1 MSSVSQRTATA
12 SIWTISGKFL
22 ARLLDFISLL
32 VLARLLSPADFG
44 LVAIA
49 TSVLVIVEAVLDLPL
64 TQALM
69 RQPSPSDEMF
79 ATAFTLSLLRG
90 AAIGLLMIVI
100 AWPMALIYHDTRLFA
115 LVAVLSIAPAMRSM
129 ISPRMVLFMQ
139 RFDFKR
145 EFALDLITKGS
156 TLLFGVGVAVTTGSY
171 WGLAIGAVAG
181 PTAAMI
187 TSYVFAPMR
196 PAFSLSEWKH
206 FQDMISWNTV
216 SQVLSSINWQLDR
229 LLLPRFSGLSIFGA
243 FSVADNIAGI
253 PYQTFVGPLLRPL
266 MAAFSVVEDRRNLV
280 AAYLKAT
287 NAITFV
293 AAPVLIALAFLAE
306 PTVRLLVGE
315 KWASA
320 APILQWLCLVSLLGL
335 PTNMMPPLA
344 MVLNNTRYL
353 ALRMF
358 IEFAVR
364 VPVTILGIAYFQV
377 AGALGARIVA
387 ILVAYAASL
396 IITRRLIGASF
407 AAQLSSFSR
416 PLIASL
422 PMIAFLLWV
431 EPTLAD
437 MPAGLNLV
445 VGLALCG
452 GAAAAI
458 FWGFALLVWQIV
470 GRPDGIETIV
480 VQRLM
485 PRRNGVLTS

>member
-22 ARLLDFISLL
+22 ARLIDFVSLL
-32 VLARLLSPADFG
+32 ILARLLSPADFG

-49 TSVLVIVEAVLDLPL
+49 TSVLVIVEAILDLPL

-69 RQPSPSDEMF
+69 RQPSPSGEMF
-79 ATAFTLSLLRG
+79 STAFTLSLLRG
-90 AAIGLLMIVI
+90 LAISLLMMIMS
-100 AWPMALIYHDTRLFA
+100 WPMAAIYNDSRLFA

-156 TLLFGVGVAVTTGSY
+156 TLLFGTGVALATGSY

-187 TSYVFAPMR
+187 TSYILAPMR
-196 PAFSLSEWKH
+196 PRFSLSEWQR

-216 SQVLSSINWQLDR
+216 SQVLSAINWQLDR
-229 LLLPRFSGLSIFGA
+229 LLLPRFTGLPTFGA

-266 MAAFSVVEDRRNLV
+266 MAAFSTVEDRRNLV

-287 NAITFV
+287 SAITFV

-306 PTVRLLVGE
+306 PTVRILVGE
-315 KWASA
+315 KWAAA

-335 PTNMMPPLA
+335 PTNIVPALA
-344 MVLNNTRYL
+344 MVMDNTRSL

-358 IEFAVR
+358 AEFAVR

-377 AGALGARIVA
+377 AGALGARVVA
-387 ILVAYAASL
+387 VLVAYAASL
-396 IITRRLIGASF
+396 VITRRLIGASF
-407 AAQLSSFSR
+407 AAQLSAFCR
-416 PLIASL
+416 PLSAGL

-431 EPTLAD
+431 EPKLAI
-437 MPAGLNLV
+437 MPAGFNLI
-445 VGLALCG
+445 GSLALCG
-452 GAAAAI
+452 AAAAAI
-458 FWGFALLVWQIV
+458 FWVFALLLWQIL

-485 PRRNGVLTS
+485 PRRNRLLIS